1 MDIPKI
7 DPISMRQRMR
17 DMLHSFDFSRQSLLD
32 YLYVFLGALIQAF
45 AMRMFLIPANL
56 VSGGVSGAAQLINH
70 FTQFPIGLMILAGN
84 IPLFFLGWRHLG
96 GPRFALRTALAVIA
110 FSVLT
115 DLLAFFLPAGGMV
128 HDIVLNSL
136 YGAVLMGIGLGLV
149 YRGRGTSGGS
159 DILGRILNERL
170 GISISQAYLL
180 TDTLVILSAGFIFTW
195 ENALYALVVTYVSGL
210 AAEMV
215 VEGSSVFRTAMIITV
230 NPEAVTHK
238 ILYEMERGVTLLSGT
253 GGFTGAERPILYC
266 VITRSEVTQIK
277 SIVHEIDPTAFM
289 VIGQAHEA
297 LGEGFRSLSR

>member
-149 YRGRGTSGGS
+149 YRGRGTSGG
-159 DILGRILNERL
+159 
-170 GISISQAYLL
+170 
-180 TDTLVILSAGFIFTW
+180 
-195 ENALYALVVTYVSGL
+195 
-210 AAEMV
+210 
-215 VEGSSVFRTAMIITV
+215 
-230 NPEAVTHK
+230 K
-238 ILYEMERGVTLLSGT
+238 
-253 GGFTGAERPILYC
+253 
-266 VITRSEVTQIK
+266 
-277 SIVHEIDPTAFM
+277 
-289 VIGQAHEA
+289 
-297 LGEGFRSLSR
+297 